1 MVVRFLIS
9 RKKTL
14 KYWIVWNI
22 RCCFFFVLHSNH
34 SILSWSLDHSENLV
48 FVLSVIGSI
57 SIKVEPALI
66 EYGKSGVNISCIVNG
81 TNIISISSI
90 QLKRSESNVVS
101 VTKVTSSFWQDK
113 KLEKKAGVTVNAS
126 ISNVMSSYLHLE
138 IPSSAVRYPEE
149 MGSYQC
155 ILSVVNS
162 NGGVDRCDS
171 QSIMLNITSI
181 KKTMITFNLDN
192 FALALCDHPDLHF
205 RRKLILKNLTARTK
219 TL

>member
-1 MVVRFLIS
+1 MEI
-9 RKKTL
+9 
-14 KYWIVWNI
+14 
-22 RCCFFFVLHSNH
+22 
-34 SILSWSLDHSENLV
+34 
-48 FVLSVIGSI
+48 
-57 SIKVEPALI
+57 EPSLI
-66 EYGKSGVNISCIVNG
+66 EFGKSGVNISFVVNG
-81 TNIISISSI
+81 TYLLGISSI

-101 VTKVTSSFWQDK
+101 VTRYKVGWQDK
-113 KLEKKAGVTVNAS
+113 ELENTAQVTVNAS